1 MKKIYYCC
9 FLVLLLGCQRTLKKE
24 SNKKE
29 EIIKKEISFINL
41 NGVEVQLSDFKGK
54 KLLVNY
60 WATWCGPCK
69 KEMPALL
76 HAQELL
82 KDSNY
87 VFLLISDESVD
98 KISEF
103 KAKTNYDF
111 NFLKLKGSIEML
123 GIYSL
128 PTTYIYNDKGKKVKE
143 IVGAVIWDSK
153 ETINT
158 LKNI

>member
-9 FLVLLLGCQRTLKKE
+9 FLVLLLGCQTNSKKE
-24 SNKKE
+24 SIEKK
-29 EIIKKEISFINL
+29 EIIKQEISFVDL

-76 HAQELL
+76 NAQELL
-82 KDSNY
+82 KESNY
-87 VFLLISDESVD
+87 VFLLISDESID
-98 KISEF
+98 KISKF
-103 KAKTNYDF
+103 KTKTNYNF

-128 PTTYIYNDKGKKVKE
+128 PTTYIYNEKGKKIKE
-143 IVGAVIWDSK
+143 IVGSVIWDSN
-153 ETINT
+153 EMINT

>member
-9 FLVLLLGCQRTLKKE
+9 FLVLLLGCQTTSKKE
-24 SNKKE
+24 SNE
-29 EIIKKEISFINL
+29 KKEISKQEISFVDL
-41 NGVEVQLSDFKGK
+41 NGIEVQLSDFKGK

-76 HAQELL
+76 NAQELL
-82 KDSNY
+82 KESNY
-87 VFLLISDESVD
+87 VFLLISDESID
-98 KISEF
+98 KISKF
-103 KAKTNYDF
+103 KIKTNYDF

-128 PTTYIYNDKGKKVKE
+128 PTTYIYNEKGKKIKE
-143 IVGAVIWDSK
+143 IVGSVIWDSN
-153 ETINT
+153 EMINT